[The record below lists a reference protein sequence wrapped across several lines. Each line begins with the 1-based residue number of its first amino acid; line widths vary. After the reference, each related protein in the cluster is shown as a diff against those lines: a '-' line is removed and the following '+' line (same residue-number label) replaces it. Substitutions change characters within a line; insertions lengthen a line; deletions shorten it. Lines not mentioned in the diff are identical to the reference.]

1 MHVPSRFRAA
11 LFAAGVL
18 SATPCA
24 TAANHT
30 VNVGGAAGFAYVPA
44 LLTITAGDTVTFVN
58 AGGFHNAVSNPGS
71 VTAFRCAAGCD
82 GAGGN
87 GDASA
92 AAWSAVVTFPS
103 AGTIGYFC
111 EVHGAPGVGMAG
123 TIVVNVPVSLQKFEI
138 E

>member
-1 MHVPSRFRAA
+1 MPVPSRLLTG
-11 LFAAGVL
+11 LFAAVL
-18 SATPCA
+18 LLGATQA
-24 TAANHT
+24 TAGNHT

-44 LLTITAGDTVTFVN
+44 TLTITAGDTVTFVN

-71 VTAFRCAAGCD
+71 VTSFRCAAGCD
-82 GAGGN
+82 GAGGSGN
-87 GDASA
+87 PSA

-111 EVHGAPGVGMAG
+111 EVHGAPGVGMTG
-123 TIVVNVPVSLQKFEI
+123 TIIVNVPVGLQKFEI